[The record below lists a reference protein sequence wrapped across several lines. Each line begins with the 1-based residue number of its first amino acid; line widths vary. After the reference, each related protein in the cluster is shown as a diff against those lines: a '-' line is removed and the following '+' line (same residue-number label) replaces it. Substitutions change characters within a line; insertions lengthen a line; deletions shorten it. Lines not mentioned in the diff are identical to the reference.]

1 MPKNVHND
9 FDTAEKTRDKL
20 KEPEDYQVILLND
33 DDTTMDFVVEVLM
46 AVFHKSPEDAVSIM
60 MHVHIKGKGLAGIYP
75 WDIAVTKTEQVHSLA
90 RQNDFPLKCIVE
102 KT

>member
-1 MPKNVHND
+1 M
-9 FDTAEKTRDKL
+9 
-20 KEPEDYQVILLND
+20 LND